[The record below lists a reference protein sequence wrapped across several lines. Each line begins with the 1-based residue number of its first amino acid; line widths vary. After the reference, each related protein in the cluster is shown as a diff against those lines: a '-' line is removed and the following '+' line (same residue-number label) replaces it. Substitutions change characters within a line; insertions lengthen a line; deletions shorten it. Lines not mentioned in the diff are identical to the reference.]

1 MAKTPKK
8 DAKTKA
14 AEKSADDA
22 TIDESNLN
30 ISVEGD
36 APAPD
41 APDAA
46 AAEPAPQA
54 TGEPM
59 LTVLAQYTR
68 DMSFE
73 NPNAPD
79 SLKSGQP
86 QPEVSIDLRIGRQI
100 SDDNTIEISILVK
113 AHATRGDQTVFL
125 AELDYAG
132 LFAIKNVGLEQMQP
146 LMMIECPRLLFPYA
160 RKILA
165 DMTQDGGHL
174 PIMLDMPDFASMYRE
189 EMMRRGQEQSLN

>member
-8 DAKTKA
+8 DAKAKTDKKA
-14 AEKSADDA
+14 V
-22 TIDESNLN
+22 DESDLN
-30 ISVEGD
+30 ISLDDG
-36 APAPD
+36 APAAETP
-41 APDAA
+41 PEAA
-46 AAEPAPQA
+46 AAPEASA
-54 TGEPM
+54 EVTGEPM
-59 LTVLAQYTR
+59 LNVLAQYTR

-79 SLKSGQP
+79 SIKSGQA

-100 SDDNTIEISILVK
+100 GENNTIEISILVK
-113 AHATRGDQTVFL
+113 AHATRGDQTVFI

-132 LFAIKNVGLEQMQP
+132 LFAIQNVNLEQMQP
-146 LMMIECPRLLFPYA
+146 LMMIECPRILFPYA

-189 EMMRRGQEQSLN
+189 EMMRRGQEAGLN

>member
-8 DAKTKA
+8 TDADK
-14 AEKSADDA
+14 DV
-22 TIDESNLN
+22 DENSLN
-30 ISVEGD
+30 ISVDGD
-36 APAPD
+36 APA
-41 APDAA
+41 APEAPA
-46 AAEPAPQA
+46 QGEQATAEPQQA
-54 TGEPM
+54 NPM
-59 LTVLAQYTR
+59 LNVLAQYIR

-79 SLKSGQP
+79 SLRSGQA
-86 QPEVSIDLRIGRQI
+86 QPEMNIDLRIGRQVNQ
-100 SDDNTIEISILVK
+100 DNTIEISLLIK

-132 LFAIKNVGLEQMQP
+132 LFAIQNVDMEQIQP

-165 DMTQDGGHL
+165 DMTQDGGHM
-174 PIMLDMPDFASMYRE
+174 PVMLDMPDFASMFRE
-189 EMMRRGQEQSLN
+189 EMMRRAQEQGLN